1 MAGGF
6 HIPIY
11 LIEQH
16 ASGLQLVHWVRN
28 IWGPRDPDADP
39 TAAVVKLAAWLLAE
53 PARVGAVE
61 AAGIAIADVLGDRIA
76 LSPET
81 GRLLH
86 EITGGEIGLH
96 DWTRPYS
103 AAVSVPHGGPA
114 AEGDDGEVPPAPS
127 SPAETVFAVAKAGLV
142 IDRMKTVFGEPF
154 TSAPM
159 VHGRLGETA
168 PGRLFRVIRGDG
180 EDRYILTGLGVSW
193 AMDRGAATAAMIAL
207 ARALGAEVLF
217 PEGDDPR

>member
-6 HIPIY
+6 HIPIFMM
-11 LIEQH
+11 EQQ

-28 IWGPRDPDADP
+28 IWGPRDPEADP
-39 TAAVVKLAAWLLAE
+39 SAAVVKLAAWLLAE
-53 PARVGAVE
+53 PTRVEPVE
-61 AAGIAIADVLGDRIA
+61 AAGIAIADVLGDRCA

-114 AEGDDGEVPPAPS
+114 AEGDDGGSTAPPAPS
-127 SPAETVFAVAKAGLV
+127 SPVFIVGEGIPGLSPEN
-142 IDRMKTVFGEPF
+142 IVFGEPF

-159 VHGRLGETA
+159 VHGRLGEIA
-168 PGRLFRVIRGDG
+168 SGRLFRVIRGDG

-207 ARALGAEVLF
+207 ARALGAEVTF

>member
-11 LIEQH
+11 LIEQQ

-61 AAGIAIADVLGDRIA
+61 AAGISIADVLGDRIA

-114 AEGDDGEVPPAPS
+114 AEGDDGARIAPPTPS
-127 SPAETVFAVAKAGLV
+127 SP
-142 IDRMKTVFGEPF
+142 MPF
-154 TSAPM
+154 

-193 AMDRGAATAAMIAL
+193 AMDRGAAEAALTAL
-207 ARALGAEVLF
+207 ADALGAVVELAG
-217 PEGDDPR
+217 EGAPW